1 MCVLGGFKKS
11 EVKGEGVKSGY
22 RTKGLITHEPGRL
35 ALQRSRHLSTRNKN
49 QLCDY
54 MTTEP
59 ARLAGI
65 PGSRVEISKKLLLP
79 GAIVCY
85 MLGTGLSFLS
95 LGPAILLL
103 GCIKV
108 VFIYPFISSQIS

>member
-1 MCVLGGFKKS
+1 MGLTFCVCARGLSKIG

-35 ALQRSRHLSTRNKN
+35 ALQRSRHLSKRNKN
-49 QLCDY
+49 QFCDY

-65 PGSRVEISKKLLLP
+65 PGSRVEIFQEITLAGCYSMLYARDWPEFLVF
-79 GAIVCY
+79 GARHLVTRVY
-85 MLGTGLSFLS
+85 
-95 LGPAILLL
+95 
-103 GCIKV
+103 
-108 VFIYPFISSQIS
+108 